1 MSALHYDLLNR
12 ERRIV
17 FGKLKDFK
25 KEGAL
30 SGGTALLLQIG
41 HRFSFDFDI
50 FFEKEIKRTDL
61 LKLRRLFKIKEVKLN
76 VPEQLDVVTSENI
89 SITLVRYPYKPLF
102 NLVPTISLPLFSTKD
117 IALDKAFTIG
127 RRALWRDYV
136 DLFFILKKNFIN
148 ISEVVKSS
156 EKKFD
161 IEFNPRLFLEQLIYF
176 RDLEIGKITFLK
188 DKYSSEEIK
197 DFLKKQ
203 AEEYK
208 KLKMR
213 IVKNYGKH

>member
-1 MSALHYDLLNR
+1 MSALHYDLLDE
-12 ERRIV
+12 ERRRV
-17 FGKLKDFK
+17 FEKLKPFR
-25 KEGAL
+25 KEGVL

-50 FFEKEIKRTDL
+50 FLDREIKREDL

-76 VPEQLDVVTSENI
+76 VSEQLDIITSENI
-89 SITLVRYPYKPLF
+89 SITLVRYPYKALF
-102 NLVPTISLPLFSTKD
+102 KKVSTISLPLFSIKD

-136 DLFFILKKNFIN
+136 DLFFLLKKKHIT
-148 ISEVVKSS
+148 IAKLVKLA

-161 IEFNPRLFLEQLIYF
+161 VEFNPRLFLEQLIYF
-176 RDLEIGKITFLK
+176 KDLEIGKVSFLK
-188 DKYSSEEIK
+188 EKYSSEEIK

-208 KLKMR
+208 KLK
-213 IVKNYGKH
+213 I

>member
-1 MSALHYDLLNR
+1 MSVLHYDLLDK
-12 ERRIV
+12 ERRKV
-17 FGKLKDFK
+17 FEKLKTFE
-25 KEGAL
+25 KEGIL

-50 FFEKEIKRTDL
+50 FFDREVKRADL
-61 LKLRRLFKIKEVKLN
+61 LKLRKLFKIIEVKRN
-76 VPEQLDVVTSENI
+76 ISEQLDVITSENI
-89 SITLVRYPYKPLF
+89 LITLVRYPYKPLF
-102 NLVPTISLPLFSTKD
+102 RKVSTISLPLFSIRD

-136 DLFFILKKNFIN
+136 DLFFLLKKRYI
-148 ISEVVKSS
+148 IIAEVVKLA

-161 IEFNPRLFLEQLIYF
+161 VEFNSRLFLEQLTYF
-176 RDLEIGKITFLK
+176 KDLEVTKTTFLK
-188 DKYSSEEIK
+188 DRYSSEEIK

-208 KLKMR
+208 KLKIR
-213 IVKNYGKH
+213 NKD

>member
-1 MSALHYDLLNR
+1 MFALHYDLLDK
-12 ERRIV
+12 ERRQV
-17 FGKLKDFK
+17 FKKLKLFGK
-25 KEGAL
+25 EGVL

-50 FFEKEIKRTDL
+50 FLDREVKRADL
-61 LKLRRLFKIKEVKLN
+61 LKLRRLFKIIEVKRN
-76 VPEQLDVVTSENI
+76 ISEQLDVITSDNI

-102 NLVPTISLPLFSTKD
+102 KTVPTISLPLFSVKD

-136 DLFFILKKNFIN
+136 DLFFLLKKKYIT
-148 ISEVVKSS
+148 IVEVIKLA

-161 IEFNPRLFLEQLIYF
+161 IEFNDRLFLEQLSYF
-176 RDLEIGKITFLK
+176 KDLEIVKVTFLK
-188 DKYSSEEIK
+188 EKYSPEEIK

-208 KLKMR
+208 KLK
-213 IVKNYGKH
+213 I